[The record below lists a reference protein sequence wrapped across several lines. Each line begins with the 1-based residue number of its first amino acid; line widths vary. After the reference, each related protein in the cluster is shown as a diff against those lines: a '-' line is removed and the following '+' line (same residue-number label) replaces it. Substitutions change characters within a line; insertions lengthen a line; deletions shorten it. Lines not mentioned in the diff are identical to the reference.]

1 MVTENDRWRRAC
13 NRDENEWMRNAR
25 ETISLAW
32 WTPFIPRVGR
42 VSHVEA
48 GGCNSRVPL
57 DDCNHF
63 PSEIYACVN
72 SLSEGRANRYGNRY
86 GTARGAPSRAS
97 MAVPSTTKP

>member
-25 ETISLAW
+25 GTISLAW

-48 GGCNSRVPL
+48 GGCNSRVPPE
-57 DDCNHF
+57 DCNHFPFFEHTCNHF
-63 PSEIYACVN
+63 PSETTLVSILFHN
-72 SLSEGRANRYGNRY
+72 EGGQLCTLA
-86 GTARGAPSRAS
+86 
-97 MAVPSTTKP
+97 